1 MHKGSIGQDS
11 ATLGPIEGQ
20 INTLLALLP
29 RGRFFVLFPRE
40 LEDAYAKYSLT
51 QTLTSDLRIVY
62 AGLMIFLLFGW
73 ADLHFG
79 GENGI
84 YLLTIRACITVAL
97 AAVGEA
103 LDHSLRAL
111 KSQPCLGEIGP
122 KIDRIGAVEYL
133 K

>member
-97 AAVGEA
+97 AAVVF
-103 LDHSLRAL
+103 LRSKRL
-111 KSQPCLGEIGP
+111 
-122 KIDRIGAVEYL
+122 
-133 K
+133 